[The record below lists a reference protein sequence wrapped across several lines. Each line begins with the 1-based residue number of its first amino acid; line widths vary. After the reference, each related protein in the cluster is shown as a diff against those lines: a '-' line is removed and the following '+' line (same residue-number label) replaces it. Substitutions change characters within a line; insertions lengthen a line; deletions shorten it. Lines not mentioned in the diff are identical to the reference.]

1 MGKEKNAGERRALR
15 STPHVAANHPQHH
28 SVLREE
34 VVRWLQ
40 PGPGRRIVDGTLGWG
55 GHTEAM
61 LEAGATVWGADRDPD
76 ALEASRQRL
85 SLHVAS
91 GQLRLL
97 HVRASGLAERLRAE
111 AGGLDSMRLDN
122 FDGVL
127 LDLGVSSPQIDRPE
141 RGFSFRSDGPL
152 DMRMDPTQGET
163 AAELIARLSD
173 EELADVLWQYAEER
187 HSRRIA
193 RAIKAALPQRTADLA
208 ACVASVLP
216 PDRGQ
221 HPATRTFQALR
232 IAVNRELEELDEAL
246 RTLPQILASGG
257 RLAIISFHSLE
268 DRRVKECF
276 RRLSGEGAPVD
287 PMGRPL
293 TPPRFSQP
301 LRKAVKGE
309 DLDPHPRARSAR
321 LRVLERLPPHSP
333 RER

>member
-1 MGKEKNAGERRALR
+1 MGRERNTSERRALR
-15 STPHVAANHPQHH
+15 STPQAVANHPQHH

-40 PGPGRRIVDGTLGWG
+40 PGPGRRMVDGTLGWG

-85 SLHVAS
+85 TPQVAS
-91 GQLRLL
+91 GRLRLL
-97 HVRASGLAERLRAE
+97 HVCASGLAERLKTEAE
-111 AGGLDSMRLDN
+111 PGQTPDG

-152 DMRMDPTQGET
+152 DMRMDPTRGET

-246 RTLPQILASGG
+246 RTLPEILASGG

-321 LRVLERLPPHSP
+321 LRVLERLPPPSP